1 LSLRIGGEMLRL
13 EKSAPLVL
21 PVSNVMFKKTWRTQ
35 GGAGSL
41 LTSDKG
47 AKGAAGGGWRL

>member
-1 LSLRIGGEMLRL
+1 MGVEMLRL

-41 LTSDKG
+41 LTYDKG